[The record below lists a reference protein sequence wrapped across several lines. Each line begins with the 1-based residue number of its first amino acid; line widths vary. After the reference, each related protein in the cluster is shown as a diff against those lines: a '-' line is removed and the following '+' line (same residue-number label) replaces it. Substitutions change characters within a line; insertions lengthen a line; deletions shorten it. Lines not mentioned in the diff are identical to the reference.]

1 MCYYGNDTNTQK
13 CQSSPPTR
21 FSPFCQRCRW
31 PACHPCSMPLI
42 SHCNCE
48 KSAHKSTETVRKSTR
63 INGGTEGKHW
73 KKTYSHECLITLTSA
88 SRVHEPDL
96 HRLVIAA
103 AGQLAI
109 LALCHRYYTL
119 IMRSQHTN
127 QSKKKDQKLVNKLT
141 SSSARSQALT
151 NVHLEIFYICIIFEH
166 VLINKK

>member
-1 MCYYGNDTNTQK
+1 
-13 CQSSPPTR
+13 
-21 FSPFCQRCRW
+21 
-31 PACHPCSMPLI
+31 MPLI

-48 KSAHKSTETVRKSTR
+48 KSVHESTETVRKSTR
-63 INGGTEGKHW
+63 IYGGREEKHW
-73 KKTYSHECLITLTSA
+73 TKNLLARVPGQHRLALTST

-109 LALCHRYYTL
+109 LALCHRYHTL
-119 IMRSQHTN
+119 IVRSQHTN
-127 QSKKKDQKLVNKLT
+127 QSKQKDKKLVNKLT
-141 SSSARSQALT
+141 SSSAWSRALT